1 VLAAKEH
8 TLISR
13 NDDPGFIDPFND
25 ARTGKGVFVV
35 ALSKLA
41 NLGGWSAE
49 TRAFKF
55 RYQDDAFHLIG
66 LDVTE
71 SPRNRGEYTSRSVNY
86 LTHRMK
92 IETG

>member
-1 VLAAKEH
+1 MLAAKEH

-71 SPRNRGEYTSRSVNY
+71 SPRNRVEYTSRSVNY